1 MWGHSCRWIVCHS
14 LWNIYRGV
22 YTSIHRSALP
32 RVDWHWKWFNIGY
45 CYERKGWTG
54 PRKNKSGLFIL
65 FPWNPFPQTKDSVYW
80 MMRII
85 HWSQILNETYVN
97 GLLSKQKRW
106 LKWDE
111 VKSEWKARSSCKC
124 IKRQSN
130 EPFHLYKL
138 TSSFMLWWS
147 GRFNDPSGLPHN
159 EPVGDC
165 QRPQPISLIWQLKF
179 MHFTLISWDYLKLH
193 NKK

>member
-1 MWGHSCRWIVCHS
+1 MRGKAGLGHVKTSLVC
-14 LWNIYRGV
+14 
-22 YTSIHRSALP
+22 
-32 RVDWHWKWFNIGY
+32 
-45 CYERKGWTG
+45 
-54 PRKNKSGLFIL
+54 LFSSPEIL
-65 FPWNPFPQTKDSVYW
+65 FLKQKIQFIEWW
-80 MMRII
+80 GII

-97 GLLSKQKRW
+97 GLLGKQKRW

-165 QRPQPISLIWQLKF
+165 QRPQPVSLIWQLKL